1 MAWGF
6 LVPVAISLLVAYVLT
21 NSADEIAYLAAAI
34 LVVSLFLSLIL
45 APWPVQ
51 LLLLGLVLFSNR
63 RISQPKRQH
72 VAEESDDKKVK
83 LSYRGIDYEPNSL
96 AVEVTEDE
104 IIGKYRGQVCKCP
117 KVKDT
122 TALEPVSG
130 LKYRGAS
137 VKLEESVTPALKEPA
152 VLSG

>member
-21 NSADEIAYLAAAI
+21 NSADEIAYIAAAI
-34 LVVSLFLSLIL
+34 LLVSLFLSLIL

-51 LLLLGLVLFSNR
+51 LLLLALVLFSNR
-63 RISQPKRQH
+63 RISQPKRQQ
-72 VAEESDDKKVK
+72 AAAESDDKKVK
-83 LSYRGIDYEPNSL
+83 LSYRGIDYEPKSP

-104 IIGKYRGQVCKCP
+104 IIGKYRGQICKCP
-117 KVKDT
+117 KVKDGIE
-122 TALEPVSG
+122 LEPVAG

-137 VKLEESVTPALKEPA
+137 VKREESFTAKLKEPA
-152 VLSG
+152 VLNG

>member
-34 LVVSLFLSLIL
+34 LLVSLLLSLIL

-51 LLLLGLVLFSNR
+51 LLLLALVLFSNR
-63 RISQPKRQH
+63 KISQSQRQQTG
-72 VAEESDDKKVK
+72 EESDDKKVK
-83 LSYRGIDYEPNSL
+83 LSYRGIDYEPNSPT
-96 AVEVTEDE
+96 VEVTEDE

-117 KVKDT
+117 KVKD
-122 TALEPVSG
+122 AIGLEPVSG
-130 LKYRGAS
+130 LKYRGVS
-137 VKLEESVTPALKEPA
+137 VKLEVPVTPALREPA
-152 VLSG
+152 VLNE

>member
-34 LVVSLFLSLIL
+34 LLVSLFLSLIL
-45 APWPVQ
+45 APWQVQ
-51 LLLLGLVLFSNR
+51 LLLLALVLFSNR
-63 RISQPKRQH
+63 RISQPKRQQ

-122 TALEPVSG
+122 TRLEPVSG

-137 VKLEESVTPALKEPA
+137 MKLAESVTPALKEPA